1 MARAS
6 TTPPTADEQDD
17 ARDAAVMKAVLT
29 LLDTLPEAR
38 RRSVLQRL
46 SANSKPISGRKSGEV
61 MGIVIDFIRDKRS
74 WSVSEIKEE
83 VLQHHSETNPK
94 EIYNTIN
101 YLAKTGR
108 IKRIGYGKYMVD
120 GNLVISA
127 DQFSEEPFPNDDQA
141 DN

>member
-1 MARAS
+1 
-6 TTPPTADEQDD
+6 
-17 ARDAAVMKAVLT
+17 
-29 LLDTLPEAR
+29 
-38 RRSVLQRL
+38 
-46 SANSKPISGRKSGEV
+46 